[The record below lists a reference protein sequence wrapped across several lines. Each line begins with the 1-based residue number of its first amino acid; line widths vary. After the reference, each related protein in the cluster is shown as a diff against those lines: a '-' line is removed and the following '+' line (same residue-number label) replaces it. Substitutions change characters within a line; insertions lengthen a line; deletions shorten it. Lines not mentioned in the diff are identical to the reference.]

1 MAREVLERCFE
12 PHGALLRYWC
22 RVFVFVYVLY
32 VRMCVCAL
40 VYVCKV
46 IISPYQ
52 RILLRHFLRCSVRAC
67 VRLFASVSLCAWC
80 VHLGREFLENAFFL
94 WCLRAFVTLL
104 NKMHFELLF
113 FYYCNRWLLRKS
125 ICRRWWTRPLCANS
139 ATKSISCGM
148 CAHTIP
154 ICSHRNIHTQ
164 RTHTHTYTHIHTH
177 LHKQLSWWTRPLC
190 ANSATRIPPSHH
202 EN

>member
-1 MAREVLERCFE
+1 MGERIGKGSFGEVFRASWRATEVLMSR
-12 PHGALLRYWC
+12 L
-22 RVFVFVYVLY
+22 FVFVYILY

-113 FYYCNRWLLRKS
+113 FIIVIGGC
-125 ICRRWWTRPLCANS
+125 
-139 ATKSISCGM
+139 
-148 CAHTIP
+148 
-154 ICSHRNIHTQ
+154 
-164 RTHTHTYTHIHTH
+164 
-177 LHKQLSWWTRPLC
+177 
-190 ANSATRIPPSHH
+190 
-202 EN
+202 